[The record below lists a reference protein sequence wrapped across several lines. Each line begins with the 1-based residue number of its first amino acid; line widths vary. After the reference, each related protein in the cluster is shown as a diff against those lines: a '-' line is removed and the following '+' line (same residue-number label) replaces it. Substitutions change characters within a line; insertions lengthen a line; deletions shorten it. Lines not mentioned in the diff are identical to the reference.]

1 MPRVS
6 GSLRPEIASQSIQA
20 ITAPSYTHSTM
31 QTVMMSSALQ
41 TPVCRPSRSAS
52 ITSRPAVARP
62 MRSSVVV
69 RAEKGGPP
77 PTVRHLMTRG
87 PYRSASRDGLY
98 LMIPTFHRTSD
109 AHRLAYP
116 LADVGAFAGGPPVNG
131 DPFIGMFETPVTS
144 SPLVAGFLSNLPA
157 YRTQVSPLLRGT
169 EIGLA
174 HGFLVVRPISG
185 LLHRPLQS
193 VNIYKWFLW
202 PVSQSMTLQYHQ
214 WHADFAP
221 CDEFLRPATQ

>member
-1 MPRVS
+1 MRWHL
-6 GSLRPEIASQSIQA
+6 LRTARPGQGFAAPWDWDWGFCLPCIH
-20 ITAPSYTHSTM
+20 TAPSYAHTTM
-31 QTVMMSSALQ
+31 QTMMMSSALQ
-41 TPVCRPSRSAS
+41 TPVCRPSRLAS

-77 PTVRHLMTRG
+77 PTVRHPMTRPPDRVANRRG
-87 PYRSASRDGLY
+87 VLRITQCLMREPWQPPGGISACR
-98 LMIPTFHRTSD
+98 HWC
-109 AHRLAYP
+109 P
-116 LADVGAFAGGPPVNG
+116 LQVVLPVNG

-174 HGFLVVRPISG
+174 HGFLVVRFPNVQP
-185 LLHRPLQS
+185 HWNPFKTFS
-193 VNIYKWFLW
+193 VPGNVNLCIRLTCNLAWY
-202 PVSQSMTLQYHQ
+202 
-214 WHADFAP
+214 
-221 CDEFLRPATQ
+221 C